1 MIDQPSPSPSPLAR
15 RQFEAWTRR
24 AFGYGLALLV
34 FAIDRGVK
42 AWLLGPVALDHTDA
56 IPILP
61 IFALRY
67 TQNFGVSLGL
77 FTATSAHMRLILI
90 GVTTAIALGVAI
102 WLMIERRR
110 ADVIGLALVLGGALG
125 NIFDRVVYGYVID
138 YADLHIG
145 EWRPFLIFNLADTA
159 ITCGVLILLARSLLS
174 GEKPGTDRATPPTE
188 NS

>member
-1 MIDQPSPSPSPLAR
+1 MSPETLDAR
-15 RQFEAWTRR
+15 AQVEAWTRR

-34 FAIDRGVK
+34 FAIDRGLK
-42 AWLLGPVALDHTDA
+42 ALLLGPVALDHRDA

-61 IFALRY
+61 IFALRF

-77 FTATSAHMRLILI
+77 FTATSAQMRLILI
-90 GVTTAIALGVAI
+90 GVTGAIALGVGV
-102 WLMIERRR
+102 WLMVERRR

-125 NIFDRVVYGYVID
+125 NIYDRVVHGYVID

-145 EWRPFLIFNLADTA
+145 EWRPFLIFNLADAA
-159 ITCGVLILLARSLLS
+159 ITFGVLILLARSLLS
-174 GEKPGTDRATPPTE
+174 GEKPRKTAAKTPTE